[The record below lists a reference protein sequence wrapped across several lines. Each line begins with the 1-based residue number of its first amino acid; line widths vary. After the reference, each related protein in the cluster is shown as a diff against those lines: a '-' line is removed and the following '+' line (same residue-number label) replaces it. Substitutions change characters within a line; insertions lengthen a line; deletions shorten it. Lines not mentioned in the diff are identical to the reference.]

1 MMARA
6 SSSCFALVP
15 CAGSGSR
22 SGAALPKQYVEV
34 AGRALVAHTLQAL
47 QATEGLDAVLV
58 VLAPDDELFQQHAPE
73 FGPSRGWVS
82 RCGGATR
89 AATVTAGLQELRCRG
104 ASDADWVLVHDAARA
119 LVRPAW
125 VERLMAACRDDP
137 VGGLLALPLADTLK
151 RDGGEGVSVS
161 AKGSPRVAATI
172 DRRGKWVAQTPQM
185 FRLGLLE
192 RALEVAGAEV
202 TDESSAI
209 EALGLQP
216 RLVPGA
222 VENLK
227 VTWPEDF
234 DIADR
239 LLRGRKA

>member
-1 MMARA
+1 MMTRA
-6 SSSCFALVP
+6 SSSCYALVP

-34 AGRALVAHTLQAL
+34 AGQALVAHTLQAL
-47 QATEGLDAVLV
+47 QATDGLDAVLV
-58 VLAPDDELFQQHAPE
+58 VLAPDDELFERHAPE
-73 FGPSRGWVS
+73 FGPPRGWVS

-89 AATVTAGLQELRCRG
+89 AATVAAGLQDLRRRG

-119 LVRPAW
+119 LIRPAW
-125 VERLMAACRDDP
+125 VERLIATCCDDP
-137 VGGLLALPLADTLK
+137 VGGLLAWPLADTLK
-151 RDGGEGVSVS
+151 QGDEGAPESVNGGC
-161 AKGSPRVAATI
+161 RVTSTI
-172 DRRGKWVAQTPQM
+172 DRRSKWVAQTPQM

-192 RALEVAGAEV
+192 RALGAAGAAV
-202 TDESSAI
+202 TDESSAV

-234 DIADR
+234 DVAAR
-239 LLRGRKA
+239 LLRGRAA